1 MKGKLIVIS
10 APSGAGKTTIVHY
23 LLNAGLHLEFSVSA
37 CSRPKR
43 PNEENGVDYH
53 FFSVEEFKSKIE
65 QGEFIEWEE
74 VYPDFYYGTL
84 HSETERIWA
93 KGNHVIFDVDVVGG
107 LNLKKK
113 FPKETLAIFIMPP
126 SIEELEK
133 RLKTRSTD
141 PDDEIR
147 KRVQKSKEELEFASG
162 FDLVVI
168 NDELEK
174 AKREAENHIRKFL
187 ETDS

>member
-23 LLNAGLHLEFSVSA
+23 LLNAGLGLEFSVSA

-43 PNEENGVDYH
+43 FNENHGKDYH
-53 FFSVEEFKSKIE
+53 FFSVEEFKSKIKR
-65 QGEFIEWEE
+65 GEFVEWEE

-84 HSETERIWA
+84 HSEIERIWT

-113 FPKETLAIFIMPP
+113 FPEETLAIFIKPP
-126 SIEELEK
+126 SIEVLEE
-133 RLKTRSTD
+133 RLKSRSTD

-147 KRVQKSKEELEFASG
+147 KRVQKSKKELEYASG
-162 FDLVVI
+162 FDVVVV

-174 AKREAENHIRKFL
+174 AKKEAENHIRKFL
-187 ETDS
+187 ETNS